1 MEGFEFLDVFGFD
14 DKKDGDLDIDEL
26 FKGEG
31 GVEYMEC
38 EIKLEGFVS
47 FDVEFGKEE
56 IEESKKCKCKLYWF
70 GIGGFMV

>member
-1 MEGFEFLDVFGFD
+1 
-14 DKKDGDLDIDEL
+14 
-26 FKGEG
+26 
-31 GVEYMEC
+31 MEC